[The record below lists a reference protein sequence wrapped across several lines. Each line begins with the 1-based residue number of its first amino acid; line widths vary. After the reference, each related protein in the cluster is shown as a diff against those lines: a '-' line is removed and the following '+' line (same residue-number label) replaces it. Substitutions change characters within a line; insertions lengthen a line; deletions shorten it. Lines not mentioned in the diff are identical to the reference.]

1 MSYQSFAEFYDVLTD
16 NVGYEKLSD
25 YICSLLSEN
34 GIDGGLLLDLAC
46 GTGTLS
52 FLLEERGFSVIGVD
66 SSPEML
72 NAAQGKLY
80 DGKHDIMFL
89 CQDMLGLD
97 LYGTV
102 DCAVC
107 TLDSLNHL
115 SDLAEVKKAL
125 KKVSLFMNP
134 GGIFIF
140 DVNTLYKHRFV
151 LGDNAFIYDCDGVF
165 CAWQN
170 TLCDDNATVNID
182 LDFFSEND
190 DGAYERFCE
199 SFSETAYELTDIQA
213 AVKDAGF
220 KIIHI
225 YNEMEKTEPDEKCE
239 RAVFVVRKES

>member
-1 MSYQSFAEFYDVLTD
+1 MSYQSFSEFYDVLTD

-25 YICSLLSEN
+25 YICSLLSQN

-52 FLLEERGFSVIGVD
+52 MLLEAKGFSVIGVD
-66 SSPEML
+66 SSEEML
-72 NAAQGKLY
+72 SVAQSKLY

-89 CQDMLGLD
+89 CQDMLELD

-115 SDLAEVKKAL
+115 GGIDEVYEAL

-134 GGIFIF
+134 CGIFIF
-140 DVNTLYKHRFV
+140 DVNTLYKHRFT
-151 LGDNAFIYDCDGVF
+151 LCDNAYIYDCGDVF

-182 LDFFSEND
+182 LDFFSENA
-190 DGAYERFCE
+190 DGAYKRFHE
-199 SFSETAYELTDIQA
+199 SFSEIAYELSELEN
-213 AVKDAGF
+213 AVKSAGF
-220 KIIHI
+220 EIINI
-225 YNEMEKTEPDEKCE
+225 YNEMSTDAPNDECE
-239 RAVFVVRKES
+239 RAVFVVKKK